1 MMRGVAPGQREGE
14 EAPVPFT
21 FVSGNLALDF
31 AGTLRYRATAPE
43 DLLSSP
49 ALLREW
55 LVAADLVDSPPAV
68 SGAELARALEVREA
82 VYRLALASVGGGQ
95 PSQDDIELVNAAA
108 AAAPV
113 TVALT
118 LAGLRR
124 SGTMD
129 AIVST
134 LARAAVTLLG
144 GPDAA
149 RIRECEDPPCSRL
162 FVDTSRAGSRRWCEM
177 SGCGNRTKAAGFR
190 ARHSA
195 RPPGQGARR

>member
-1 MMRGVAPGQREGE
+1 M
-14 EAPVPFT
+14 PFT

-31 AGTLRYRATAPE
+31 AGTVKHRDTAPE

-49 ALLREW
+49 VLLREW
-55 LVAADLVDSPPAV
+55 LAAAGLVDSPPV
-68 SGAELARALEVREA
+68 ISEAEFARALEIREA
-82 VYRLALASVGGGQ
+82 VYRLALVSVTGGR
-95 PSQDDIELVNAAA
+95 PSQGDVDVINAAA

-113 TVALT
+113 TVVLT
-118 LAGLRR
+118 QTGVRR
-124 SGTMD
+124 EGTAD
-129 AIVST
+129 ATVAT
-134 LARAAVTLLG
+134 LARAAVALLG

-149 RIRECEDPPCSRL
+149 RIRECEDPPCTRL

-195 RPPGQGARR
+195 SPPSHGARR

>member
-1 MMRGVAPGQREGE
+1 M
-14 EAPVPFT
+14 PFT

-31 AGTLRYRATAPE
+31 AATVKHRDTAPE

-49 ALLREW
+49 VLLREW
-55 LVAADLVDSPPAV
+55 LAAADLVDSPPVV
-68 SGAELARALEVREA
+68 SEAEFARALQVREA
-82 VYRLALASVGGGQ
+82 VYRLALASVTGGRRG
-95 PSQDDIELVNAAA
+95 QDDVDVINAAA

-113 TVALT
+113 TVVLT
-118 LAGLRR
+118 QTGVRR
-124 SGTMD
+124 EGTAD
-129 AIVST
+129 AIVAA
-134 LARAAVTLLG
+134 LARAAVVLLG

-149 RIRECEDPPCSRL
+149 RVRECEDPPCTRL

-195 RPPGQGARR
+195 SPPSHGARR